1 MDILFFDYGGDN
13 RVINKA
19 INDAAP
25 LASVSGAKPFE
36 PLSPL
41 TGQLLL
47 EYDATI
53 YAANYVKF
61 NGKYYFITDRELLT
75 GGRMRLFCR
84 VDVLKTYASAIGGLR
99 VMCRRSGLVR
109 MQQQYLPDEKYP
121 VETRRKAS
129 QIENATDFAVYSDDM
144 ILITVG

>member
-1 MDILFFDYGGDN
+1 MDVLFFDYGGDN

-19 INDAAP
+19 INEASP

-53 YAANYVKF
+53 YAANYAKF

-84 VDVLKTYASAIGGLR
+84 VDVLKTYSSAIIGLS
-99 VMCRRSGLVR
+99 VMCRRSGKPI

>member
-19 INDAAP
+19 IDEAAP
-25 LASVSGAKPFE
+25 LANVEGAKPFE

-41 TGQLLL
+41 TGQLVL
-47 EYDATI
+47 EYAATI
-53 YAANYVKF
+53 YAANYAKF
-61 NGKYYFITDRELLT
+61 NGKYYYITDRELLT
-75 GGRMRLFCR
+75 GGRMRLYCR

-99 VMCRRSGLVR
+99 VMCRRSGR
-109 MQQQYLPDEKYP
+109 PIMQQQYLPDEKYP
-121 VETRRKAS
+121 VEARRKAS
-129 QIENATDFAVYSDDM
+129 QIENATDFAVYSEDM

>member
-13 RVINKA
+13 RVINKP
-19 INDAAP
+19 INDADP
-25 LASVSGAKPFE
+25 LASVEGAKPFE

-47 EYDATI
+47 EYDVTI
-53 YAANYVKF
+53 YAANYAKF
-61 NGKYYFITDRELLT
+61 NDKYYFITDRELLT

-84 VDVLKTYASAIGGLR
+84 VDVLKTYTDAIMGITVL
-99 VMCRRSGLVR
+99 CRRSGLPIK
-109 MQQQYLPDEKYP
+109 QQQYLPDDKYP

-129 QIENATDFAVYSDDM
+129 QIENETDFAVYTDER

>member
-1 MDILFFDYGGDN
+1 MDVLFFDYGGDN
-13 RVINKA
+13 RVINKP
-19 INDAAP
+19 INDADP
-25 LASVSGAKPFE
+25 LASVQGAKPFE

-53 YAANYVKF
+53 YAANYAKF
-61 NGKYYFITDRELLT
+61 DGKYYFITDRELLT

-99 VMCRRSGLVR
+99 VMCRRSGLPI
-109 MQQQYLPDEKYP
+109 MQQQYLPDDRYP
-121 VETRRKAS
+121 VETRRKPS

>member
-19 INDAAP
+19 INDADP
-25 LASVSGAKPFE
+25 LGSVTGAKPFE

-53 YAANYVKF
+53 YAANYAKF

-75 GGRMRLFCR
+75 GGRMRIFCR
-84 VDVLKTYASAIGGLR
+84 VDVLKTYASAILNLS

-121 VETRRKAS
+121 VETRRKVS
-129 QIENATDFAVYSDDM
+129 QIENVTDFAVYSDDM

>member
-13 RVINKA
+13 RVINKP
-19 INDAAP
+19 INDADP
-25 LASVSGAKPFE
+25 LASVEGANPFE

-53 YAANYVKF
+53 YAANYAKF
-61 NGKYYFITDRELLT
+61 EGKYYFITDRELLT

-84 VDVLKTYASAIGGLR
+84 VDVLKTYASAIVDLR
-99 VMCRRSGLVR
+99 VMCRRSGLPA

-121 VETRRKAS
+121 VETRRHAA

>member
-13 RVINKA
+13 RVINKT

-25 LASVSGAKPFE
+25 LASVEGAKPFE

-53 YAANYVKF
+53 YAANYAKF

-84 VDVLKTYASAIGGLR
+84 VDVLKTYAAAIMGIT
-99 VMCRRSGLVR
+99 VMCRRSGLPIK
-109 MQQQYLPDEKYP
+109 QQQYLPDDKYP
-121 VETRRKAS
+121 VETRRKVA
-129 QIENATDFAVYSDDM
+129 QIENVTDFAVYSDDM

>member
-13 RVINKA
+13 RVINKQ

-25 LASVSGAKPFE
+25 LASVTGAKPFE

-47 EYDATI
+47 EYDAAI
-53 YAANYVKF
+53 YAANYAKF
-61 NGKYYFITDRELLT
+61 NEKYYFITDRELLT

-84 VDVLKTYASAIGGLR
+84 VDVLKTYATAISGLR
-99 VMCRRSGLVR
+99 VMCRRSGLP
-109 MQQQYLPDEKYP
+109 MKQQQYLPDDKYP
-121 VETRRKAS
+121 VETRRKAE
-129 QIENATDFAVYSDDM
+129 QIENETDFAVYSDDM